1 MQKGR
6 EAAKLSRKRKK
17 LYTEMLEKKVNEL
30 ENKVKYGEFL
40 LSKTKNK
47 MKNLFN
53 QIPTIKE
60 SYTLKANYGI
70 KLA

>member
-1 MQKGR
+1 
-6 EAAKLSRKRKK
+6 
-17 LYTEMLEKKVNEL
+17 MLEKKVNEL

-70 KLA
+70 KLAQANFNEDSKCDFSILLDSL